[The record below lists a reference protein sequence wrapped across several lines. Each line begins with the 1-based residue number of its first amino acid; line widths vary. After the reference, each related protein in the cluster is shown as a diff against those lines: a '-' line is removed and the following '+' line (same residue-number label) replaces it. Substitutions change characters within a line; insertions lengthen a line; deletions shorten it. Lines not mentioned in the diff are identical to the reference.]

1 MTRRATIV
9 LSALALVACTES
21 ERLAGDSGLAPGPG
35 DASAS
40 PDTGTPPAPGLDSG
54 VGTDDDAGP
63 ATVAD
68 SGVSTGADSGPA
80 MSASGADPRP
90 GHVGCGDVSC
100 ATPEVCC
107 VSLSGQMCQ
116 AASSC
121 SGGFSAAGHC
131 DGREDCM
138 GGACCVHFGMFD
150 PMNGAFC
157 RPGGC
162 PSGDSELCHTD
173 ADCGS
178 GTCVRCVPPTGGVL
192 DVTYGI
198 CSADGRCPSPYTMAP

>member
-1 MTRRATIV
+1 MTRKATIV
-9 LSALALVACTES
+9 LSALALFACTES

-54 VGTDDDAGP
+54 VGTEDDAGP
-63 ATVAD
+63 GTVTD

-121 SGGFSAAGHC
+121 SGVVPWLCAYMIWTGSPGTKWISIETAMVVTKIVRTAAK
-131 DGREDCM
+131 R
-138 GGACCVHFGMFD
+138 
-150 PMNGAFC
+150 
-157 RPGGC
+157 R
-162 PSGDSELCHTD
+162 
-173 ADCGS
+173 
-178 GTCVRCVPPTGGVL
+178 
-192 DVTYGI
+192 
-198 CSADGRCPSPYTMAP
+198 